1 MSETRWLDPV
11 EMRAWRNFVDL
22 TGEIMASL
30 DEDLREHNI
39 TLGDYEVLV
48 FLSEAPEQRM
58 RMCDLAARLRLTPS
72 GLTRRLDGL
81 VSAGFVARHVD
92 QTDRRV
98 TNAVLTPAGFDH
110 LVSTAPHH
118 VESVRRQILTFMTPS
133 QIDHFGSALESI
145 KLGREDARA
154 TRDDARANLVEH

>member
-22 TGEIMASL
+22 IGEVMLSL
-30 DEDLREHNI
+30 DDDLRDNGI

-48 FLSEAPEQRM
+48 FLSEAPAQRM

-81 VSAGFVARHVD
+81 VTAGFVDRQVD
-92 QTDRRV
+92 RNDRRV
-98 TNAVLTPAGFDH
+98 TNAVLTSAGFGH
-110 LVSTAPHH
+110 LVATAPLH
-118 VESVRRQILTFMTPS
+118 VDSVRKQ
-133 QIDHFGSALESI
+133 
-145 KLGREDARA
+145 
-154 TRDDARANLVEH
+154 LVELHDPIADGPLRRRSRIDQVRP